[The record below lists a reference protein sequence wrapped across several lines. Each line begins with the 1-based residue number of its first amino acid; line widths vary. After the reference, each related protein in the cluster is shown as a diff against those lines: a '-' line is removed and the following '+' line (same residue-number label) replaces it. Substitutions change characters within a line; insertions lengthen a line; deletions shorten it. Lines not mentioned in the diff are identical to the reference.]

1 MSVGLNECMKRYKE
15 RLALLPASVT
25 NSGNRVALSASKEIT
40 DGSFVVTLQ
49 GDMNAYLEAETCSTH
64 ANAKVK
70 ALYLDHE
77 ILLGAKV
84 VPNQP
89 GYHPVART

>member
-1 MSVGLNECMKRYKE
+1 
-15 RLALLPASVT
+15 
-25 NSGNRVALSASKEIT
+25 
-40 DGSFVVTLQ
+40 
-49 GDMNAYLEAETCSTH
+49 MNAYLEAETCSTH